1 MPAKPGISRV
11 LPALVF
17 FLLTATGFSVG
28 QGTPQATDKSANP
41 PANGPP
47 PNDLEL
53 LRVQREGYRIER
65 DTRTSSNSNTG
76 F

>member
-28 QGTPQATDKSANP
+28 QGTPQAADKSAQSSSEW
-41 PANGPP
+41 PP

-53 LRVQREGYRIER
+53 LRVQREGYLIEC
-65 DTRTSSNSNTG
+65 DTRTGSNSNAG